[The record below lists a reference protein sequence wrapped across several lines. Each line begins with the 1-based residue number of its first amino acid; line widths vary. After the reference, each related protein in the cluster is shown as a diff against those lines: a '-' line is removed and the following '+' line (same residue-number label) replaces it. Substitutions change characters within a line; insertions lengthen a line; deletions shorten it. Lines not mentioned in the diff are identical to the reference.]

1 MFLKVF
7 AILFVGFISTS
18 SASSCEA
25 VKCPRI
31 PTHYEELGCKPIV
44 TGSECCPS
52 SYDCSTYNNRDPTK
66 CYYKNQVINPGGFL
80 DKLSQLCVPGCF
92 CQINGGKA
100 SFVCSHYDCFDW
112 SQPKENCTI
121 MNKLDDCCR
130 GEEVCGKQLTTCNFQ
145 GKTYNEGDMFY
156 PEDSCHTC
164 VCTNDF
170 ENVPLGQNKNCKKIE
185 CAIDLH
191 YTHKLRDGCA
201 PVYGKTKCCPYY
213 WQCPSDKDNDVVVR
227 AKSINQS
234 GKTCKF
240 GKLTLEVGDQINI
253 DSEKSCSCL
262 EPPMVECKHLSN

>member
-227 AKSINQS
+227 AKSINQF

-240 GKLTLEVGDQINI
+240 GKLTLQVGDQINI
-253 DSEKSCSCL
+253 DSKKSCSCL
-262 EPPMVECKHLSN
+262 EPPMVECKHLSD